1 MLIMRELLE
10 LLVKRGG
17 SDLHIT
23 AGSPP
28 KMRVNGSLLDTE
40 YEPLTGDDTKSIVYG
55 VLSTE
60 QIARFER
67 DLELDISFGLP
78 GIGRFRTNV
87 FVQRGCVGGVL
98 RVVPE
103 RIRGFDELNLPRD
116 ICEELCRLPKGLVL
130 VTGSTGSGKSTTLAA
145 MIDFLNS
152 TRQNHI
158 VTIEDP
164 IEFVHKHKKS
174 LVNQR
179 EVGPDTL
186 EFKRALRSALRQD
199 PDIVLVGEMRDLDT
213 IEAALNISETGHL
226 TFSTLHTSDAVQTIS
241 RIIDV
246 FAAGQQSQ
254 IRTQLAS
261 TLSAVFCQQLL
272 PRANGRGRVMACEIL
287 LCSPAVRALIRED
300 KAHQVYSIIQTSRKQ
315 GMRTMNQSL
324 ADLYRAN
331 EISYEEA
338 LAHSTDPSELERL
351 LRST

>member
-1 MLIMRELLE
+1 MLILRELLE

-28 KMRVNGSLLDTE
+28 KLRLNGALLDTE
-40 YEPLTGDDTKSIVYG
+40 FEALTSDDTKSIVYG
-55 VLSTE
+55 VLSSE

-67 DLELDISFGLP
+67 ELELDISFGIP
-78 GIGRFRTNV
+78 GFGRFRTNV
-87 FVQRGCVGGVL
+87 FIQRGAIGAVL

-103 RIRGFDELNLPRD
+103 RIRSFTDLGLPRET
-116 ICEELCRLPKGLVL
+116 CEELCRLPRGLVL

-145 MIDFLNS
+145 MVDFLNT
-152 TRQNHI
+152 TRQSHI

-179 EVGPDTL
+179 EVGPDTH
-186 EFKRALRSALRQD
+186 EFKRALRAALRQD
-199 PDIVLVGEMRDLDT
+199 PDVVLVGEMRDLDT

-246 FAAGQQSQ
+246 FPGGQQQQ

-261 TLSAVFCQQLL
+261 TLSGVFCQQLV
-272 PRANGRGRVMACEIL
+272 PMSNGRGRALACEIL
-287 LCSPAVRALIRED
+287 LCTPAVRALIRED
-300 KAHQVYSIIQTSRKQ
+300 KAHQIYSIIQTSRRQ

-331 EISYEEA
+331 QISYEEA
-338 LAHSTDPSELERL
+338 LSHSTAPSELARL
-351 LRST
+351 IRST

>member
-28 KMRVNGSLLDTE
+28 KVRLHGDLIDTE
-40 YEPLTGDDTKSIVYG
+40 YEPLNGDDTKSIIYG

-67 DLELDISFGLP
+67 ELELDMSFGLP

-87 FVQRGCVGGVL
+87 FIQRGAIGAVL

-103 RIRGFDELNLPRD
+103 KIRNFDDLALPRD
-116 ICEELCRLPKGLVL
+116 LCEQLCALPKGLIL

-145 MIDFLNS
+145 MIDYLNT
-152 TRQNHI
+152 TRQSHI

-186 EFKRALRSALRQD
+186 EFKRALRAALRQD
-199 PDIVLVGEMRDLDT
+199 PDVVMVGEMRDLDT

-226 TFSTLHTSDAVQTIS
+226 TFSTLHTSDAALVDA
-241 RIIDV
+241 RR
-246 FAAGQQSQ
+246 G
-254 IRTQLAS
+254 
-261 TLSAVFCQQLL
+261 LL
-272 PRANGRGRVMACEIL
+272 PAARHALERARPHARVRD
-287 LCSPAVRALIRED
+287 PARHSGRALPHPRGQDAPDLQHHPDQPEARHED
-300 KAHQVYSIIQTSRKQ
+300 DERVPVRPLPRQPDHLRRGARAQQRSRRARASDPEHLTRRCRPSI
-315 GMRTMNQSL
+315 
-324 ADLYRAN
+324 AN
-331 EISYEEA
+331 SG
-338 LAHSTDPSELERL
+338 
-351 LRST
+351 RSC

>member
-10 LLVKRGG
+10 LLVRRGG

-23 AGSPP
+23 AGAPP
-28 KMRVNGSLLDTE
+28 KMRVNGALVDTE

-55 VLSTE
+55 VLQTE

-67 DLELDISFGLP
+67 ELELDISFGLP

-87 FVQRGCVGGVL
+87 FVQRGCVAAVL

-103 RIRGFDELNLPRD
+103 RVRGFDELGLPRD

-130 VTGSTGSGKSTTLAA
+130 VTGATGSGKSTTLAA
-145 MIDFLNS
+145 MVDHLNS
-152 TRQNHI
+152 TRPHHI

-179 EVGPDTL
+179 EVGPDTR
-186 EFKRALRSALRQD
+186 EFRKALRAALRQD
-199 PDIVLVGEMRDLDT
+199 PDVVLVGEMRDLDT

-226 TFSTLHTSDAVQTIS
+226 TFSTLHTSDAVQTIG

-246 FAAGQQSQ
+246 FPAGQQAQ
-254 IRTQLAS
+254 IRTQLSS

-300 KAHQVYSIIQTSRKQ
+300 KGHQVYSIIQTSRKQ

-324 ADLYRAN
+324 SDLYRAN

-338 LAHSTDPSELERL
+338 LAHSSDPGELERL

>member
-28 KMRVNGSLLDTE
+28 KMRLHGSLVDTE
-40 YEPLTGDDTKSIVYG
+40 YEALTPDDTKSIVYG

-67 DLELDISFGLP
+67 ELELDISFGIP
-78 GIGRFRTNV
+78 GVGRFRTNV
-87 FVQRGCVGGVL
+87 FIQRGAVGSVL

-103 RIRGFDELNLPRD
+103 RIRSFEDLNLPRE

-145 MIDFLNS
+145 MVDFLNS
-152 TRQNHI
+152 TRPSHI
-158 VTIEDP
+158 MTIEDP

-179 EVGPDTL
+179 EVGPDTQA
-186 EFKRALRSALRQD
+186 FKRALRAALRQD
-199 PDIVLVGEMRDLDT
+199 PDVVLVGEMRDLDT

-246 FAAGQQSQ
+246 FPGGQQSQ
-254 IRTQLAS
+254 IRTQLSS

-272 PRANGRGRVMACEIL
+272 PTTNGRGRALACEIL
-287 LCSPAVRALIRED
+287 LCTPAVRALIRED
-300 KAHQVYSIIQTSRKQ
+300 KTHQIYSIIQTCRKQ

-324 ADLYRAN
+324 ADLYRGN
-331 EISYEEA
+331 HVSYEEA
-338 LAHSTDPSELERL
+338 LAHSADPAELERL
-351 LRST
+351 LRSS

>member
-17 SDLHIT
+17 SDLHIA

-28 KMRVNGSLLDTE
+28 KMRVNGVLIDTE

-67 DLELDISFGLP
+67 ELELDISFGLP
-78 GIGRFRTNV
+78 GVGRFRTNV
-87 FVQRGCVGGVL
+87 LVQRGCVGAVL

-103 RIRGFDELNLPRD
+103 RIRSFDDLGLPRD
-116 ICEELCRLPKGLVL
+116 ICEELCKLPKGLVL

-145 MIDFLNS
+145 MVDFLNS

-179 EVGPDTL
+179 EVGPDTQ
-186 EFKRALRSALRQD
+186 EFKKALRSALRQD

-246 FAAGQQSQ
+246 FPAGQQAQ

-261 TLSAVFCQQLL
+261 TLSAVFSQQLMPL
-272 PRANGRGRVMACEIL
+272 ANGRGRVLACEIL

-300 KAHQVYSIIQTSRKQ
+300 KAHQIYSIIQTSRKQ

-324 ADLYRAN
+324 SDLYRAN
-331 EISYEEA
+331 QISYEEA
-338 LAHSTDPSELERL
+338 LSHSSDPAELERL
-351 LRST
+351 LRSS

>member
-254 IRTQLAS
+254 IRTQLSS
-261 TLSAVFCQQLL
+261 TLSAVFCQQLI

-338 LAHSTDPSELERL
+338 LAHSTDPTELERL
-351 LRST
+351 LRSS

>member
-10 LLVKRGG
+10 LLAKRGG
-17 SDLHIT
+17 SDLHVT

-28 KMRVNGSLLDTE
+28 KLRLNGELVDTE
-40 YEPLTGDDTKSIVYG
+40 YEPLNADDTKSIIYG

-67 DLELDISFGLP
+67 ELELDMSFGLP

-87 FVQRGCVGGVL
+87 FIQRGAIGAVM

-103 RIRGFDELNLPRD
+103 KIRSFDDLALPRE
-116 ICEELCRLPKGLVL
+116 ICEQLCALPKGLIL

-145 MIDFLNS
+145 MIDYLNS
-152 TRQNHI
+152 TRTSHI

-186 EFKRALRSALRQD
+186 EFKRALRAALRQD
-199 PDIVLVGEMRDLDT
+199 PDVVMVGEMRDLDT

-226 TFSTLHTSDAVQTIS
+226 TFSTLHTSDACQTVS
-241 RIIDV
+241 RVIDV
-246 FAAGQQSQ
+246 FPGHQQQQ

-261 TLSAVFCQQLL
+261 TLAGVFCQQLISL
-272 PRANGRGRVMACEIL
+272 SNGRGRVLACEIL
-287 LCSPAVRALIRED
+287 LATPAVRALIRED
-300 KAHQVYSIIQTSRKQ
+300 KTHQLYSIMQTSRKL
-315 GMRTMNQSL
+315 GMKTMNASL
-324 ADLYRAN
+324 ADLYRGN
-331 EISYEEA
+331 QISYEEA
-338 LAHSTDPSELERL
+338 LAHSGDPLELERL
-351 LRST
+351 IRGT

>member
-28 KMRVNGSLLDTE
+28 KLRINGSLVDTE

-55 VLSTE
+55 VLATE

-67 DLELDISFGLP
+67 ELELDISFGLP

-87 FVQRGCVGGVL
+87 FVQRGCVGSVL

-103 RIRGFDELNLPRD
+103 RIRSFDELGLPRE
-116 ICEELCRLPKGLVL
+116 ICEELCRTPKGLVL

-145 MIDFLNS
+145 MVDHINS
-152 TRQNHI
+152 TRQHHI

-174 LVNQR
+174 LINQR
-179 EVGPDTL
+179 EVGPDTQQ
-186 EFKRALRSALRQD
+186 FKRALRSALRQD
-199 PDIVLVGEMRDLDT
+199 PDVVLVGEMRDLDT

-241 RIIDV
+241 RVIDV
-246 FAAGQQSQ
+246 FSAGQQAQ
-254 IRTQLAS
+254 IRTQLSS
-261 TLSAVFCQQLL
+261 TLSAVFSQQLL

-324 ADLYRAN
+324 SDLYRAN
-331 EISYEEA
+331 EICYEDA
-338 LAHSTDPSELERL
+338 LAHSTDPGELERL
-351 LRST
+351 LRRS

>member
-28 KMRVNGSLLDTE
+28 KIRLHGDLIDTE
-40 YEPLTGDDTKSIVYG
+40 YEPLNGDDTKSIIYG

-67 DLELDISFGLP
+67 ELELDMSFGLP

-87 FVQRGCVGGVL
+87 FIQRGALGAVL

-103 RIRGFDELNLPRD
+103 KIRTFDDLALPRD
-116 ICEELCRLPKGLVL
+116 LCEQLCALPKGLIL

-145 MIDFLNS
+145 MIDYLNT
-152 TRQNHI
+152 TRQSHI

-186 EFKRALRSALRQD
+186 EFKRALRAALRQD
-199 PDIVLVGEMRDLDT
+199 PDVVMVGEMRDLDT

-226 TFSTLHTSDAVQTIS
+226 TFSTLHTSDACQTVS
-241 RIIDV
+241 RVIDV
-246 FAAGQQSQ
+246 FPGHQQQQ
-254 IRTQLAS
+254 IRTQLSS
-261 TLSAVFCQQLL
+261 TLAAVFCQQLVTL
-272 PRANGRGRVMACEIL
+272 SNGRGRMLAAEIL
-287 LCSPAVRALIRED
+287 IATPAVRSLIRED
-300 KAHQVYSIIQTSRKQ
+300 KTHQIYSIIQTSRKL
-315 GMRTMNQSL
+315 GMRTMNASL
-324 ADLYRAN
+324 SDLYRAN
-331 EISYEEA
+331 QITYDEA
-338 LAHSTDPSELERL
+338 LARSSDPAELERL
-351 LRST
+351 IRSV

>member
-28 KMRVNGSLLDTE
+28 KIRLHGDLIDTE
-40 YEPLTGDDTKSIVYG
+40 YEPLNGDDTKSIIYG

-67 DLELDISFGLP
+67 ELELDMSFGLP

-87 FVQRGCVGGVL
+87 FIQRGALGAVL

-103 RIRGFDELNLPRD
+103 KIRNFDDLALPRD
-116 ICEELCRLPKGLVL
+116 LCEQLCALPKGLIL

-145 MIDFLNS
+145 MIDYLNT
-152 TRQNHI
+152 TRQSHI

-186 EFKRALRSALRQD
+186 EFKRALRAALRQD
-199 PDIVLVGEMRDLDT
+199 PDVVMVGEMRDLDT
-213 IEAALNISETGHL
+213 IEAALNIS
-226 TFSTLHTSDAVQTIS
+226 
-241 RIIDV
+241 
-246 FAAGQQSQ
+246 
-254 IRTQLAS
+254 
-261 TLSAVFCQQLL
+261 
-272 PRANGRGRVMACEIL
+272 
-287 LCSPAVRALIRED
+287 
-300 KAHQVYSIIQTSRKQ
+300 
-315 GMRTMNQSL
+315 
-324 ADLYRAN
+324 
-331 EISYEEA
+331 
-338 LAHSTDPSELERL
+338 
-351 LRST
+351 